1 MSGLN
6 VGKLLKGNFNVVQ
19 EFESY
24 LLNETAVAESSIK
37 KYVGDVRRFSEYLP
51 TIGGDIN
58 NITRTDVQSYI
69 THMEKDK
76 KSSATVDRN
85 FRSIKRFGDFMGVD
99 AVAFKDLRK
108 SKKPQL
114 RDGEIKSMDDK
125 TIKSL
130 FRIAEQTKDL
140 RTIAIINVL
149 YYTGVRITELVNID
163 IEDMDFKRNGSLKVI
178 GKGNKERRVPLS
190 KEVKLHVKN
199 YLEERGNIKEG
210 PLFPSRES
218 NRMTT
223 KTVERMLK
231 KIEALFNLNKKE
243 EDQLHL
249 HAHMFRHSCAK
260 KLLGVGFDLTQVAQ
274 IMGHSSI
281 EVTARYAKKSV
292 EESANLIDL
301 M

>member
-1 MSGLN
+1 MSEIS
-6 VGKLLKGNFNVVQ
+6 VGKLLKGNFNVIQ

-37 KYVGDVRRFSEYLP
+37 KYVGDVKRFSEYLP
-51 TIGGDIN
+51 TIGGDIK

-69 THMEKDK
+69 TQMEKDK
-76 KSSATVDRN
+76 KSAATVDRN
-85 FRSIKRFGDFMGVD
+85 FRSIKRFGGFMGISD
-99 AVAFKDLRK
+99 ITFKDLRK

-114 RDGEIKSMDDK
+114 RDGEIKSMDEK
-125 TIKSL
+125 TVKSL
-130 FRIAEQTKDL
+130 FRIAEQTRDL
-140 RTIAIINVL
+140 RTIAVVNVL
-149 YYTGVRITELVNID
+149 YYTGVRIKELVNID
-163 IEDMDFKRNGSLKVI
+163 IEDMDFRRNGSLKVV
-178 GKGNKERRVPLS
+178 GKGNKERKVPLS

-199 YLEERGNIKEG
+199 YLEERGNITEG

-223 KTVERMLK
+223 KTVERILNK
-231 KIEALFNLNKKE
+231 LEALYNLNKKE

-249 HAHMFRHSCAK
+249 HAHMYRHTCAK
-260 KLLGVGFDLTQVAQ
+260 RLLEIGFDITQVAQ